1 MFIKYHGKISNRND
15 VTLKSYNVKPSNE
28 EGNQQCVYPN
38 STYQDV
44 QNVDRIIDISPNTT
58 FHGVQNVDKTV
69 DVTRNRTFQNVQD
82 DDKVNEFS
90 VALEN

>member
-1 MFIKYHGKISNRND
+1 MFIKYHGKVSNRND

-38 STYQDV
+38 PTYQDV
-44 QNVDRIIDISPNTT
+44 QDVDRIIHISPNTT
-58 FHGVQNVDKTV
+58 FQGVQNVDETA
-69 DVTRNRTFQNVQD
+69 DVTRNRTFQD